1 MEQGFIDILK
11 KVVEKHGKESFLELK
26 KCRAIVSDYT
36 GADYRIEKGL
46 LLRAV
51 EQGVSNAII
60 IVEEGDLDSCI
71 KAQERNLQEEQF
83 MDSAVAE
90 NIVNILVHVLR
101 GIALKGV
108 KVESKGDSKDYDEA
122 MGFYYDEQYDKA
134 IPILETLTGQGHIG
148 AQYVL
153 GCCYRHGQGVT
164 PDQDKGRDLILKAA
178 EQGHAKA
185 QLWVGRSF
193 IGVKSDYAK
202 ALEWFH
208 KAADQGEANAQAE
221 IGDFYFEGYGVTQDK
236 AKAAEWYK
244 KAAEG
249 YQKRINQGDA
259 KAQKMLDK
267 LKKAGK
273 I

>member
-60 IVEEGDLDSCI
+60 IVEEGDLDSCM
-71 KAQERNLQEEQF
+71 KAQQRNLQEEQF

-90 NIVNILVHVLR
+90 NIVNILANVLR
-101 GIALKGV
+101 GIALKNIQA
-108 KVESKGDSKDYDEA
+108 ESKGDSKEFDEA
-122 MGFYYDEQYDKA
+122 MGFYHDQQYDKA
-134 IPILETLTGQGHIG
+134 LQIFEALAKENHAG
-148 AQYVL
+148 AQTYI
-153 GCCYRHGQGVT
+153 GDYYYQGIVGNE
-164 PDQDKGRDLILKAA
+164 DKSKAV
-178 EQGHAKA
+178 EYF
-185 QLWVGRSF
+185 R
-193 IGVKSDYAK
+193 
-202 ALEWFH
+202 
-208 KAADQGEANAQAE
+208 KAADQGYARAQVNLGNCYLSGKGITE
-221 IGDFYFEGYGVTQDK
+221 DK
-236 AKAAEWYK
+236 AKAIELYHKAIDQNFASGKFFLGYCYETGDGVPQDYAKAVEWYQI
-244 KAAEG
+244 AAA
-249 YQKRINQGDA
+249 QGNPGA
-259 KAQKMLDK
+259 IKGLNR